1 MSILPATGK
10 LILQHRVINRVLL
23 DESDARAVLRH
34 IANLW
39 GYEVM
44 LVESM
49 RPPTRS

>member
-1 MSILPATGK
+1 
-10 LILQHRVINRVLL
+10 L

-44 LVESM
+44 LVEVDATTDAVLKEHTVSA
-49 RPPTRS
+49 SSLLLS